1 MTPLETIKPHL
12 DPPLQAAFGTLP
24 PLPPGSLLA
33 LQMDALRSKLD
44 MPSDTPP
51 QDPAAGQGRHTA

>member
-1 MTPLETIKPHL
+1 MEPIKPHL

-33 LQMDALRSKLD
+33 QQMDALRGKYRLG
-44 MPSDTPP
+44 SDTLPP
-51 QDPAAGQGRHTA
+51 VPPAGQGRHAA